1 MVNLFLGNDRFVMK
15 INKRNLRILFD
26 KVTIEKRVEEM
37 AIELSNKFE
46 NKKPIFISVLNGSFI
61 FASDLL
67 RNLSINCEIDFIKL
81 SSYKGQNTT
90 GTVRLL
96 KDISADITNRDVIIV
111 EDIIDS
117 GLTIEFL
124 VKRLKGASPRS
135 LTIVTLLFKP
145 DIAKISLP
153 IDIIGFEIAPHFVV
167 GYGLDYDQNY
177 RHLPEIYR
185 LEK

>member
-1 MVNLFLGNDRFVMK
+1 MK
-15 INKRNLRILFD
+15 FNGKKLSKIFD
-26 KVTIEKRVEEM
+26 KQTIQKRVQEM
-37 AIELSNKFE
+37 AAELSKKFD
-46 NKKPIFISVLNGSFI
+46 NKKPIFIGVLNGSFI

-67 RNLSINCEIDFIKL
+67 RNLDINCEIDFIKL

-96 KDISADITNRDVIIV
+96 KDISADITNRDVIII

-117 GLTIEFL
+117 GLTVEFL

-135 LTIVTLLFKP
+135 ISIVTLLFKP
-145 DIAKISLP
+145 DVAKLSLP

-167 GYGLDYDQNY
+167 GYGLDYDQDY

-185 LEK
+185 LEN

>member
-1 MVNLFLGNDRFVMK
+1 MK
-15 INKRNLRILFD
+15 INGKKLSKVFD
-26 KVTIEKRVEEM
+26 KQTIQKRVQEM
-37 AIELSNKFE
+37 AAELSKKFD
-46 NKKPIFISVLNGSFI
+46 NKKPIFIGVLNGSFI

-67 RNLSINCEIDFIKL
+67 RNLNINCEIDFIKL

-96 KDISADITNRDVIIV
+96 KDISADITNRDVIII

-117 GLTIEFL
+117 GLTVEFL
-124 VKRLKGASPRS
+124 VNRLKGASPRS
-135 LTIVTLLFKP
+135 ISIVTLLFKP
-145 DIAKISLP
+145 DVAKLSLP

-167 GYGLDYDQNY
+167 GYGLDYDQDY

-185 LEK
+185 LEN